1 MIEIMNFTKRLL
13 EIFPVVKVM
22 NDVSNV
28 AVESSN
34 HTFTDDDLS
43 KCDFIS
49 CVRVGAENDEW
60 KELINK
66 LWDEI
71 YNFVIQLLLLLKCI
85 FFIIEGVDVDKELL
99 FPTIELEHLSVM
111 ETFRTFVVALVSLD
125 IEDSPCSSVKLRFV
139 LIYLPKEGIQKDSS
153 KGKPP
158 KICVKQVN
166 SQKDLEW
173 AFEDCG

>member
-22 NDVSNV
+22 DHVSNV

-43 KCDFIS
+43 ECDFIS
-49 CVRVGAENDEW
+49 CVGVGAENDKW

-71 YNFVIQLLLLLKCI
+71 YNFVIKLLLLFKCI
-85 FFIIEGVDVDKELL
+85 LFIIKGVDVDKELL
-99 FPTIELEHLSVM
+99 FPTIKLEHLSVM
-111 ETFRTFVVALVSLD
+111 ETFGAFVVALVSLD
-125 IEDSPCSSVKLRFV
+125 IENSPCSSVELRFV
-139 LIYLPKEGIQKDSS
+139 LVYLPKEGIQEDSS
-153 KGKPP
+153 KGKPS

-173 AFEDCG
+173 AF